1 MKNKS
6 LINSCLCFNRQ
17 SMMFYSPELIDLSVI
32 TLTSEIIQDLEIVS
46 QSALERVIKNWL
58 DQSEIEPK
66 NLAIYF
72 VEENYFYQD
81 LTGDIRGSEDP
92 QIKSFLEK
100 IPFNHIVAKIF
111 PMQKGSRIA
120 AINKSLLKPLITV
133 LEKCGFTV
141 LAATPAFAVGINADN
156 PFSKET
162 AKKSLQNQEIFKVYN
177 FLEPEEVEAKLGNEK
192 PFLSVEI
199 NKKLI
204 LMIAFLL
211 LLVGVLIALLISQK
225 S

>member
-6 LINSCLCFNRQ
+6 SIHSCLCINRQ
-17 SMMFYSPELIDLSVI
+17 SMMFYSPELIDLAI
-32 TLTSEIIQDLEIVS
+32 INFTSEIIQDLEIVS

-58 DQSEIEPK
+58 NQAQIETK
-66 NLAIYF
+66 TLAIYF
-72 VEENYFYQD
+72 IEENYFYQD
-81 LTGDIRGSEDP
+81 LTGNIQSSEDP
-92 QIKSFLEK
+92 QIKSFLEN

-156 PFSKET
+156 PFSKEL
-162 AKKSLQNQEIFKVYN
+162 AKKSLQNEEIFKVYN
-177 FLEPEEVEAKLGNEK
+177 FLEAEEIETKLAKEK
-192 PFLSVEI
+192 NFLSVEI

-204 LMIAFLL
+204 IMIAFLL
-211 LLVGVLIALLISQK
+211 LLVGVLVALLISQR